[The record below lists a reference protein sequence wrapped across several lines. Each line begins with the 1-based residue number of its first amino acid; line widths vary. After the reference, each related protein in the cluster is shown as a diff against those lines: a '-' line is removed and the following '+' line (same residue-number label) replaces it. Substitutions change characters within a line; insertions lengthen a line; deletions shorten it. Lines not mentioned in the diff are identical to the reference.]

1 MIIDPISAVTGGISL
16 ISGVAQA
23 ITGNQAQKQDY
34 LNQTAFQSANNEFA
48 RWQAGLNAKLTDQN
62 AQYKYWAETV
72 NYNQNLAYT
81 GSLRNV
87 ELLKAVRQAEIV
99 GQTRAAAG
107 AGYAQDS
114 SALSQAFAESSMQ
127 EAVALQQ
134 YQWRALQGQA
144 SVQAMGQEGNSVDRL
159 VNDYARQMGDYETL
173 QAINEGI
180 RGRQYSRE
188 QAGQLSQ
195 YLSRWQSQSFYDQQQ
210 FMDPIAPF
218 APLPTMIQPAGPS
231 MTGAGPSSGA
241 LGLNIG
247 TAIMGGASSFLSM
260 NQKVNALKTPSSSTG
275 SGTGGKG

>member
-1 MIIDPISAVTGGISL
+1 MVVITPALALGA
-16 ISGVAQA
+16 AQA
-23 ITGNQAQKQDY
+23 GMGIFQSITGNKAQKQDY
-34 LNQTAFQSANNEFA
+34 LNQAAFQKANNEFA
-48 RWQAGLNAKLTDQN
+48 SWQAGLNAKLTDTN
-62 AQYKYWAETV
+62 AQYKYWADTV
-72 NYNQNLAYT
+72 NHNQQLAYT

-87 ELLKAVRQAEIV
+87 ELLKAVRQAETV
-99 GQTRAAAG
+99 ASTRAAAG

-114 SALSQAFAESSMQ
+114 EAISQAFAESSMQ

-134 YQWRALQGQA
+134 YQWRSLQGQA

-159 VNDYARQMGDYETL
+159 VNDYARQLGDYETL
-173 QAINEGI
+173 QTINQGI
-180 RGRQYSRE
+180 RSRQYTRE
-188 QAGQLSQ
+188 QAGQVSQ

-247 TAIMGGASSFLSM
+247 TAIMGGVSTGLSM
-260 NQKVNALKTPSSSTG
+260 QSQMKGLSTPSSSTG
-275 SGTGGKG
+275 SGTGGGN